1 MRILI
6 TGGSGYIGSLVMKKL
21 SQQSDVQE
29 IINVDL
35 RLTQQQLPKVKTI
48 RRDISQDVCDLFGS
62 DEAAIDIAIHAAW
75 TVTPL
80 RDSSEQRR
88 ICIGGTQR
96 FLDGC
101 LAGGVKHILFVS
113 SATAYGAHPEHDQLC
128 NELTPLRSE
137 YHFQYSSEKRE
148 SEALFQ
154 RYANDHPDI
163 LLQVVRPVVVA
174 GPNVSNYIFRTI
186 TKPVLFMAHGHDPQM
201 QLVHEEDVA
210 RAIVAI
216 LLSRV
221 PGSFNLAANGSVRL
235 GQMYQRLG
243 ARRIVQLPLP
253 VLLAITDWG
262 WKNGF
267 RAITE
272 APAGMVY
279 FITYPWLVSNQR
291 VQKEVGFRFRY
302 TTEQVL
308 DAYIST
314 RLQQKQP

>member
-1 MRILI
+1 MRILM

-21 SQQSDVQE
+21 SEYPHVQE
-29 IINVDL
+29 IINLDL
-35 RLTQQQLPKVKTI
+35 RLPQQRLPKVKTI
-48 RRDISQDVCDLFGS
+48 KRDVSQDMCDLFGS
-62 DEAAIDIAIHAAW
+62 DEAAIDMAIHAAW
-75 TVTPL
+75 TVDPL

-96 FLDGC
+96 FLEGC

-128 NELTPLRSE
+128 DESTPPRSE

-154 RYANDHPDI
+154 RYANDHPDV

-174 GPNVSNYIFRTI
+174 GPNVSNFIFRAV
-186 TKPVLFMAHGHDPQM
+186 TKPLQFMAYGHDPQM
-201 QLVHEEDVA
+201 QLIHEEDVA
-210 RAIVAI
+210 RAIVEI

-221 PGSFNLAANGSVRL
+221 PGFFNLAGNGSISLR
-235 GQMYQRLG
+235 QMYQRLG
-243 ARRIVQLPLP
+243 GRRIIQLPLP
-253 VLLAITDWG
+253 ILLAITDWG

-291 VQKEVGFRFRY
+291 VQKEVGFQFQY

-308 DAYIST
+308 DAYVNS

>member
-6 TGGSGYIGSLVMKKL
+6 TGGSGYIGSLVIKML

-29 IINVDL
+29 IINIDL
-35 RLTQQQLPKVKTI
+35 RLPQQQLPKVTTI
-48 RRDISQDVCDLFGS
+48 RRDISQDMCDLFGS
-62 DEAAIDIAIHAAW
+62 DETVIDIAIHAAW
-75 TVTPL
+75 TVDPL

-88 ICIGGTQR
+88 ICIGGTKR

-113 SATAYGAHPEHDQLC
+113 SATAYGAHPENDKLC
-128 NELTPLRSE
+128 DELTPLRSE

-148 SEALFQ
+148 SESLFQ
-154 RYANDHPDI
+154 RYANEHPDI

-174 GPNVSNYIFRTI
+174 GPNVSNYIFRAI
-186 TKPVLFMAHGHDPQM
+186 TRPVLFVAQGHDPQI

-221 PGSFNLAANGSVRL
+221 PGSFNLAANGSISLR
-235 GQMYQRLG
+235 QMYKRLG
-243 ARRIVQLPLP
+243 ARRIISLPLP

-262 WKNGF
+262 WKNGW
-267 RAITE
+267 RVITE

-279 FITYPWLVSNQR
+279 FISYPWLVSNQR
-291 VQKEVGFRFRY
+291 VQQEVGFRFRY

-308 DAYIST
+308 DAYVTT
-314 RLQQKQP
+314 RLKQKQP